1 MDCGL
6 VPTRGGFSGTIS
18 FPEHFASNW
27 VTVSLPAYAATKF
40 LLCMDLKERESDK
53 VIMEEKKLLPVKYEK
68 VTRTLFEVCQVLLK
82 LKPHWRVRPWRTW
95 RETHRDSTQHRNACI
110 NKIPFR
116 LPVGPVF
123 IKLQTLDLAESSVLH
138 DVQNVHVRRPLETH
152 NTVNGEA

>member
-53 VIMEEKKLLPVKYEK
+53 GEKVAASEVWNGHTYIVWSLSGAPKAKASLESSAMTYLERNTQTQLNTEMLVVIIIPFWLPV
-68 VTRTLFEVCQVLLK
+68 C
-82 LKPHWRVRPWRTW
+82 
-95 RETHRDSTQHRNACI
+95 
-110 NKIPFR
+110 
-116 LPVGPVF
+116 PVF
-123 IKLQTLDLAESSVLH
+123 VKLQTLDLAESSVLH
-138 DVQNVHVRRPLETH
+138 DVQNVHVRRPLETQH
-152 NTVNGEA
+152 GQWWSVI